1 MKNLYLASK
10 NKGKIEEY
18 KKLLAGVNCNLLLQ
32 PESLEV
38 EEDGLTFRDNA
49 IKKASEVSRK
59 TNNFSIA
66 DDSGI
71 CIEALGGKPG
81 IYSSRYAEN
90 DQKRIERVLKELD
103 GIQNRSAFFIA
114 NICVC
119 SPNGEVIIESEA
131 KCHGNIILIPRGKG
145 GFGYDPIFEE
155 ISWSAGPSG
164 VVSEPIMVPS
174 EKSSNEDEGF
184 LFILLWNGERRGS
197 DLVILDAKDLKE
209 LAVYELPISI
219 THCLHGSWVN

>member
-1 MKNLYLASK
+1 MGSRIYKFGTQIRMKNLYLASK
-10 NKGKIEEY
+10 NKGKIAEY
-18 KKLLAGVNCNLLLQ
+18 KKLLAGVNCKLLLQ

-71 CIEALGGKPG
+71 CIEALDGKPG

-103 GIQNRSAFFIA
+103 GVQNRSAFFIA

-131 KCHGNIILIPRGKG
+131 KCYGNIIFNPRGKS

-155 ISWSAGPSG
+155 
-164 VVSEPIMVPS
+164 
-174 EKSSNEDEGF
+174 SSTRLTFAEMNND
-184 LFILLWNGERRGS
+184 IKDSCSHRGKALKKIIP
-197 DLVILDAKDLKE
+197 DLIE
-209 LAVYELPISI
+209 IFS
-219 THCLHGSWVN
+219 

>member
-1 MKNLYLASK
+1 VGSRIYKFGRKIKMKNLFLASK

-18 KKLLAGVNCNLLLQ
+18 KKLLAGVNCKLLLQ

-49 IKKASEVSRK
+49 IKKACEVSRK

-71 CIEALGGKPG
+71 CIESLGGKPG

-103 GIQNRSAFFIA
+103 EVQNRSAFFIA

-131 KCHGNIILIPRGKG
+131 KCHGNIILNPRGKS

-155 ISWSAGPSG
+155 SYTRLTFAEMNNDIKDSCSHRGKALKKI
-164 VVSEPIMVPS
+164 IM
-174 EKSSNEDEGF
+174 N
-184 LFILLWNGERRGS
+184 
-197 DLVILDAKDLKE
+197 
-209 LAVYELPISI
+209 
-219 THCLHGSWVN
+219 

>member
-1 MKNLYLASK
+1 MGPSIYKVSRKIKVKNLYLASK

-18 KKLLAGVNCNLLLQ
+18 KKLLAGVNCKLLLQ
-32 PESLEV
+32 PETLEV

-71 CIEALGGKPG
+71 CIEALDGKPG

-90 DQKRIERVLKELD
+90 DEKRIERVLKELD
-103 GIQNRSAFFIA
+103 GVQNRSAFFIA

-131 KCHGNIILIPRGKG
+131 KCHGNIILNPRGKG

-155 ISWSAGPSG
+155 ISTRLTFAEMNNDIKDSCSH
-164 VVSEPIMVPS
+164 
-174 EKSSNEDEGF
+174 
-184 LFILLWNGERRGS
+184 RGKALKKIIP
-197 DLVILDAKDLKE
+197 DLIE
-209 LAVYELPISI
+209 IFS
-219 THCLHGSWVN
+219 

>member
-1 MKNLYLASK
+1 MGSRIYKFGRQVRMKNLYLASK

-18 KKLLAGVNCNLLLQ
+18 KKLLAGVNCKLLLQ

-90 DQKRIERVLKELD
+90 DQKRIERVLRELD
-103 GIQNRSAFFIA
+103 GVQNRSAFFIA

-131 KCHGNIILIPRGKG
+131 KCHGNIIFNPRGKS

-155 ISWSAGPSG
+155 
-164 VVSEPIMVPS
+164 
-174 EKSSNEDEGF
+174 SSTRLTFAEMNND
-184 LFILLWNGERRGS
+184 IKDSCSHRGKALKKIIP
-197 DLVILDAKDLKE
+197 DLIE
-209 LAVYELPISI
+209 IFS
-219 THCLHGSWVN
+219 

>member
-1 MKNLYLASK
+1 VGSRIYKFGRKIRMKNLFLASK

-18 KKLLAGVNCNLLLQ
+18 KKLLAGVNCKLLLQ

-103 GIQNRSAFFIA
+103 GVQNRSAFFIA

-131 KCHGNIILIPRGKG
+131 KCHGNIIINPRGKS

-155 ISWSAGPSG
+155 SFTRLTFAEMNNDIKDSCSH
-164 VVSEPIMVPS
+164 
-174 EKSSNEDEGF
+174 
-184 LFILLWNGERRGS
+184 RGKALKKIIP
-197 DLVILDAKDLKE
+197 DLIE
-209 LAVYELPISI
+209 IFS
-219 THCLHGSWVN
+219 

>member
-1 MKNLYLASK
+1 VGSRIYKFGRQIRMKNLYLASK
-10 NKGKIEEY
+10 NKGKIAEY
-18 KKLLAGVNCNLLLQ
+18 KKLLAGVNCKLLLQ
-32 PESLEV
+32 PEALEV

-71 CIEALGGKPG
+71 CIEALDGKPG

-90 DQKRIERVLKELD
+90 DHKRIERVLKELD
-103 GIQNRSAFFIA
+103 GVQNRTAFFIA

-131 KCHGNIILIPRGKG
+131 KCHGNIILNSRGKG

-155 ISWSAGPSG
+155 SSTRLTFAEMNNDMKDSISH
-164 VVSEPIMVPS
+164 
-174 EKSSNEDEGF
+174 
-184 LFILLWNGERRGS
+184 RGKALKKIIP
-197 DLVILDAKDLKE
+197 DLIE
-209 LAVYELPISI
+209 IFS
-219 THCLHGSWVN
+219 

>member
-1 MKNLYLASK
+1 VGSRIYKFGKKIGMKNLYLASK

-18 KKLLAGVNCNLLLQ
+18 KKLLVGVNCKLLLQ

-49 IKKASEVSRK
+49 IKKASEVSRI

-90 DQKRIERVLKELD
+90 DQKRIERVLRELN
-103 GIQNRSAFFIA
+103 GVQNRSAFFIA

-119 SPNGEVIIESEA
+119 SPNGDVIIESEA
-131 KCHGNIILIPRGKG
+131 KCHGNIILNPRGKS

-155 ISWSAGPSG
+155 
-164 VVSEPIMVPS
+164 
-174 EKSSNEDEGF
+174 SSTRLTFAEMNND
-184 LFILLWNGERRGS
+184 IKDSCSHRGKALKKIIP
-197 DLVILDAKDLKE
+197 DLIE
-209 LAVYELPISI
+209 IFS
-219 THCLHGSWVN
+219 

>member
-1 MKNLYLASK
+1 MGSRIYKFGRKIKVKNLYLASK

-18 KKLLAGVNCNLLLQ
+18 KKLLAGVNCKLLLQ

-90 DQKRIERVLKELD
+90 DQKRIERVLRELD
-103 GIQNRSAFFIA
+103 GVQNRSAFFIA

-131 KCHGNIILIPRGKG
+131 KCHGNIILNPRGKS

-155 ISWSAGPSG
+155 
-164 VVSEPIMVPS
+164 
-174 EKSSNEDEGF
+174 SSTRLTFAEMNND
-184 LFILLWNGERRGS
+184 IKDSCSHRGKALKKIIP
-197 DLVILDAKDLKE
+197 DLIE
-209 LAVYELPISI
+209 IFS
-219 THCLHGSWVN
+219 